1 MYGKNLRRAFQASYS
16 QITLISKAQNMQFS
30 HYVLYLVAATA
41 MANPI
46 PIPEAE
52 PNANPD
58 MAVIE
63 PKYCCL

>member
-1 MYGKNLRRAFQASYS
+1 MH
-16 QITLISKAQNMQFS
+16 FS
-30 HYVLYLVAATA
+30 HYVLYLIAATA

-63 PKYCCL
+63 PKNCCL